1 MSARINPI
9 PIRSGRRN
17 ARRPGVDDA
26 PVQRYQQPTSEGRP
40 KAMNLLST
48 YAHHTALA
56 KAFFTFNGHIIMA
69 TTLTERQRE
78 LIVLRV
84 GTKRKAPY
92 EFTQHLLMANDA
104 GISDEEIRRVENEP
118 DSPLWSDL
126 DRAVLRAVDDL
137 IDDGGISDT
146 TWAALAAEFNE
157 QQLLDLIYT
166 VGAYESVAF
175 MLRSCGI
182 QLDDGLADL
191 LAAFRAG
198 AAG

>member
-1 MSARINPI
+1 MTPRINPI
-9 PIRSGRRN
+9 PIREWPPEMR
-17 ARRPGVDDA
+17 DA
-26 PVQRYQQPTSEGRP
+26 MASMLPPVQRYQQPTSEGRP
-40 KAMNLLST
+40 KALNLLST

-84 GTKRKAPY
+84 GTLRRAAY

-137 IDDGGISDT
+137 IGDGGISAE
-146 TWAALAAEFNE
+146 TWAVLAAEMNA

-175 MLRSCGI
+175 MLRSIEI
-182 QLDDGLADL
+182 QLDDGLAEL

-198 AAG
+198 

>member
-1 MSARINPI
+1 MTPRINPI
-9 PIRSGRRN
+9 PIREWPPEMR
-17 ARRPGVDDA
+17 DA
-26 PVQRYQQPTSEGRP
+26 LASMTPPVQRYQQPTSEGRP

-84 GTKRKAPY
+84 GTKRRAAY

-137 IDDGGISDT
+137 IDDGGISEQ
-146 TWAALAAEFNE
+146 TWAVLAAEMNA

-175 MLRSCGI
+175 MLRSIEI
-182 QLDDGLADL
+182 QLDDGLAEL
-191 LAAFRAG
+191 LAAFRSD
-198 AAG
+198 

>member
-1 MSARINPI
+1 MTPRINPI
-9 PIRSGRRN
+9 PIREWPPEMR
-17 ARRPGVDDA
+17 DA
-26 PVQRYQQPTSEGRP
+26 MASMLPPVQRYQQPTSEGRP
-40 KAMNLLST
+40 KALNLLST

-84 GTKRKAPY
+84 GTLRRAAY

-137 IDDGGISDT
+137 IGDGGISEA
-146 TWAALAAEFNE
+146 TWAVLATEMNA

-175 MLRSCGI
+175 MLRSIEI
-182 QLDDGLADL
+182 QLDDGLAEL

-198 AAG
+198 

>member
-1 MSARINPI
+1 MTPRINPI
-9 PIRSGRRN
+9 PIREWPPEMR
-17 ARRPGVDDA
+17 DA
-26 PVQRYQQPTSEGRP
+26 MASMLPPVQRYQQPTSEGRP
-40 KAMNLLST
+40 KALNLLST

-84 GTKRKAPY
+84 GTLRRAAY

-137 IDDGGISDT
+137 IGDGGISEA
-146 TWAALAAEFNE
+146 TWAVLAAEMNA

-175 MLRSCGI
+175 MLRSIEI
-182 QLDDGLADL
+182 QLDDGLAEL

-198 AAG
+198 